1 MGVELAA
8 GKAGLT
14 EMEDVNFT
22 DLEVVRFVRDA
33 LTSFTV
39 GDREN
44 YEQLIGVIH
53 HTKNLAP
60 DEVALLVTS
69 LKALSGAVSCF
80 DNVHHELL
88 SAIFGMSMW
97 HYSPDVM
104 DALVEL
110 IIALAA
116 ASGKYIDSC
125 LDMLVRNFMPPYNFL
140 ELLKQPRGLAK
151 KDHVLDRVHSA
162 LEDIADLIP
171 LAPLR
176 LKRIVCDKMP
186 HSSNKE
192 PMIVIYAENML
203 RLERSVMGEL
213 VGDMMLAA
221 VVDKL
226 IDLDVEIEW
235 EDILQDDSG
244 KGIFEMELEDVEETI
259 DDDDQEGEQLPRE
272 YSSGRSFRGNASA
285 EKLDSMLVLMFE
297 HLKTCAKDGHLAKV
311 FETLLESFQIT
322 VLSAYKSK
330 FSQFVMFYACS
341 LDPENCGTR
350 FANILADIFLSSSY
364 PPFKRPANKNA
375 ALPRHGK
382 RDHGVKYN
390 ISRTKK
396 LANKYVLPK
405 PYVVALWKDNEGT
418 SRNLVGSG
426 VMNPEV
432 GTSFLGAVSFPV
444 PLPCRGASLPVLL
457 KNEVAY
463 PFFIDLGEKE
473 PMSAV
478 AYLASYLS
486 RAKFLSVSFVVKM
499 LQRLVGWCWNYCENQ
514 DGTINPEAHRVFYSG
529 CQAIMY
535 VLCFRM
541 RSAMDVPRLKSQL
554 FLMPI
559 EAILKHPLNSL
570 KVCLPSIV
578 EEFLRQAKA
587 ARLFMV
593 SETFVFN
600 DMLESELSR
609 AFGGMERLDMFF
621 PFDPCLLKKSDR
633 FIRPNFVF
641 WSMVRTTYDNDDEE
655 GSSEEDVF
663 EDFTGGSGENVVD
676 DAMAASYEDH
686 DIDLDEFDYSMNK
699 MSITPKNS
707 LKYRFGGELRGGAM
721 QMPSRI
727 RPSMSPESL

>member
-1 MGVELAA
+1 MELAA

-22 DLEVVRFVRDA
+22 DLEVVYHVRDA
-33 LTSFTV
+33 LRSFTM
-39 GDREN
+39 GDGDS
-44 YEQLIGVIH
+44 YQQLIGVLH
-53 HTKNLAP
+53 HSKHLAP

-97 HYSPDVM
+97 NYSPDVM

-116 ASGKYIDSC
+116 ANGKYLESC
-125 LDMLVRNFMPPYNFL
+125 LEMLVSNFMPPNSFL
-140 ELLKQPRGLAK
+140 ELLKQPRGLAR

-171 LAPLR
+171 LAPMRLR
-176 LKRIVCDKMP
+176 QIVHQKMP
-186 HSSNKE
+186 NTYIKE
-192 PMIVIYAENML
+192 ALIVVYVENML
-203 RLERSVMGEL
+203 RLERSAMGGV
-213 VGDMMLAA
+213 VGDMMLTA

-244 KGIFEMELEDVEETI
+244 KGIFEMELEDLEETL
-259 DDDDQEGEQLPRE
+259 DDADQDGDELTRE
-272 YSSGRSFRGNASA
+272 YSSGRSFWGNVNA
-285 EKLDSMLVLMFE
+285 EKLDSLLVLMFQ
-297 HLKTCAKDGHLAKV
+297 HLNTCAKDGQLAKV

-341 LDPENCGTR
+341 LDPEVCGTK
-350 FANILADIFLSSSY
+350 FADILADIFMS
-364 PPFKRPANKNA
+364 N
-375 ALPRHGK
+375 
-382 RDHGVKYN
+382 
-390 ISRTKK
+390 
-396 LANKYVLPK
+396 
-405 PYVVALWKDNEGT
+405 
-418 SRNLVGSG
+418 
-426 VMNPEV
+426 
-432 GTSFLGAVSFPV
+432 SFP
-444 PLPCRGASLPVLL
+444 PLKR
-457 KNEVAY
+457 
-463 PFFIDLGEKE
+463 
-473 PMSAV
+473 MSAV

-499 LQRLVGWCWNYCENQ
+499 VQRLVGWCWKYCENQ
-514 DGTINPEAHRVFYSG
+514 DGDINPKAHRVFYSG

-535 VLCFRM
+535 ALCFRM
-541 RSAMDVPRLKSQL
+541 RSAMDIPRLKSQL

-559 EAILKHPLNSL
+559 EAILKHPLNPL

-587 ARLFMV
+587 ARLFTV

-600 DMLESELSR
+600 DLLESELSR

-641 WSMVRTTYDNDDEE
+641 WSMVRTTYDDDDEE

-663 EDFTGGSGENVVD
+663 EDFTGRSGENVVD
-676 DAMAASYEDH
+676 DAMAASYEEH
-686 DIDLDEFDYSMNK
+686 DLDLDEFDYSMNK

-707 LKYRFGGELRGGAM
+707 LNYRFGGELRRGAM

>member
-33 LTSFTV
+33 LTSFTM

-244 KGIFEMELEDVEETI
+244 KGIFEMELEGVEETL
-259 DDDDQEGEQLPRE
+259 DDADQEGEQLPRE

-350 FANILADIFLSSSY
+350 FADILAGIFLSSSY
-364 PPFKRPANKNA
+364 PPFKR
-375 ALPRHGK
+375 
-382 RDHGVKYN
+382 
-390 ISRTKK
+390 
-396 LANKYVLPK
+396 
-405 PYVVALWKDNEGT
+405 
-418 SRNLVGSG
+418 
-426 VMNPEV
+426 
-432 GTSFLGAVSFPV
+432 
-444 PLPCRGASLPVLL
+444 
-457 KNEVAY
+457 
-463 PFFIDLGEKE
+463 
-473 PMSAV
+473 MSAV

-499 LQRLVGWCWNYCENQ
+499 VQRLVGWCWNYCENQ

-578 EEFLRQAKA
+578 GEFLRQAKA

-600 DMLESELSR
+600 DLLESELSR

-655 GSSEEDVF
+655 GSSDEDVF